1 MSSSS
6 LLTKHSHLVRRV
18 VVSALIAA
26 TLVCGVVVGEGS
38 AFARGG
44 GGRVGVSHG
53 RIGGFGRPIAP
64 YRYGAPGYRY
74 APGYPGWR
82 AAPGYWGVRPGWV
95 GRAAEVTL
103 GAADTLGVA
112 AVTSALA
119 AGVTLAAATGVTVG
133 SDRALL
139 GVRSSGRRG
148 RDACKRGAVGPD
160 LAVSACP

>member
-1 MSSSS
+1 MSPSS
-6 LLTKHSHLVRRV
+6 LLTKRSHLVRRM

-44 GGRVGVSHG
+44 GRGGVSHA

-82 AAPGYWGVRPGWV
+82 AAPSYWGVRPGWGWPGGRGYIGGGRGYV
-95 GRAAEVTL
+95 GGGRGYV
-103 GAADTLGVA
+103 GAGRGGYGGGGY
-112 AVTSALA
+112 
-119 AGVTLAAATGVTVG
+119 AGGG
-133 SDRALL
+133 H
-139 GVRSSGRRG
+139 GGHGR
-148 RDACKRGAVGPD
+148 
-160 LAVSACP
+160 

>member
-18 VVSALIAA
+18 VVSALMAA

-44 GGRVGVSHG
+44 GGRVGVAHA

-74 APGYPGWR
+74 APGYLGWG
-82 AAPGYWGVRPGWV
+82 AAPGYWGVGPGWGWQGGRGYGGGRGYV
-95 GRAAEVTL
+95 GGGRGYV
-103 GAADTLGVA
+103 GAGRGGYGRGGH
-112 AVTSALA
+112 
-119 AGVTLAAATGVTVG
+119 AGGG
-133 SDRALL
+133 H
-139 GVRSSGRRG
+139 GGHGR
-148 RDACKRGAVGPD
+148 
-160 LAVSACP
+160 